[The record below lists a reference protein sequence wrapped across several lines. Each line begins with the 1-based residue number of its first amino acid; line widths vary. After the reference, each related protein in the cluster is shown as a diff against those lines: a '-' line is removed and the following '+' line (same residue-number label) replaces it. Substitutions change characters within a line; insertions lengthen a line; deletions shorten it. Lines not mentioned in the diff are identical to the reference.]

1 MNDDRSLDDDRV
13 QGGEL
18 GDFDSA
24 LDVHE
29 YPATT
34 NDLVD
39 AYGDHEVESADG
51 WITVEELLGPV
62 ENETYDSAEEAR
74 NRILNQLNRR

>member
-1 MNDDRSLDDDRV
+1 MDEDRSLDDDRV

-34 NDLVD
+34 DDLVD
-39 AYGDHEVESADG
+39 AYGDHEVESTDG
-51 WITVEELLGPV
+51 WTTVEELLEPV
-62 ENETYDSAEEAR
+62 ENETYESSEEAR
-74 NRILNQLNRR
+74 DRILDQLNRR